1 MQELSLGF
9 GPSIAT
15 PRGCSVAGRGSSK
28 NTQLDCGLVFI
39 CGLTLS
45 LWESHSPSVFK
56 KRERPQLLSSRRMVA
71 EVPVLQVWRN
81 EIQNYPDRALSTEPN
96 KTGTELSRA
105 IPAAGTQGQVP
116 IVWAGST
123 RTRTGKTFNLR
134 DRSLVGMEGLFLDPR
149 KGVRTECRT
158 PMRLSPGERTSL
170 ETGAYLSTLPLL
182 YRLQREP
189 SALKPSL
196 GEDKMPYFPP
206 RKDFPGSLSRDLL
219 KSLGRILLA
228 PDFCLCGPRQGVS
241 S

>member
-1 MQELSLGF
+1 M
-9 GPSIAT
+9 
-15 PRGCSVAGRGSSK
+15 AGRGSSK

-96 KTGTELSRA
+96 KPGTELSRA

-123 RTRTGKTFNLR
+123 RTRTGKTSNLR

-158 PMRLSPGERTSL
+158 PMRLSPGERTFL
-170 ETGAYLSTLPLL
+170 ETGTYLFTLPLL

-228 PDFCLCGPRQGVS
+228 PGFCLCGPRQGVS